1 MGKTHK
7 LCYLPLNV
15 WILSVCMGQSLH
27 GDLILSAPGKSD
39 SHIQNVAL
47 ERSVLASTRTL
58 YDVVWGGET
67 VVLNSPLDIV
77 FSFPNATYF
86 PSIPSWRC
94 LLCGLHTPSPCSTGF
109 QRQHLRTFWKI
120 SDCRHSAYCCTS
132 KHVSP
137 GFLIA
142 QKQDFHILRTLR
154 NRPILRSVDQY
165 SSEASQ
171 LLTV

>member
-1 MGKTHK
+1 MSES
-7 LCYLPLNV
+7 C
-15 WILSVCMGQSLH
+15 QSAWARHFMETWYYQLQVIVTA
-27 GDLILSAPGKSD
+27 G
-39 SHIQNVAL
+39 IQNVAL

-58 YDVVWGGET
+58 YGVVWGGET
-67 VVLNSPLDIV
+67 VVLDSALGVV
-77 FSFPNATYF
+77 FPFPNATYF
-86 PSIPSWRC
+86 PSIPSCRC

-109 QRQHLRTFWKI
+109 QRQHFRTFWMI
-120 SDCRHSAYCCTS
+120 SFCRHSAYCCAS
-132 KHVSP
+132 KRVSP

-154 NRPILRSVDQY
+154 NRPILRSVDQC